1 MTESGN
7 AINVN
12 ACVPIAACQSQVK
25 SSQVESHPVKS
36 RQVPIVFVSVSVFVF
51 AMWAMAAAAGAAP
64 AAAAA
69 TTH

>member
-36 RQVPIVFVSVSVFVF
+36 RQVPIVSVSVFVF

-64 AAAAA
+64 AAPAA

>member
-25 SSQVESHPVKS
+25 PSRVKS
-36 RQVPIVFVSVSVFVF
+36 RQVPIVFVFVF
-51 AMWAMAAAAGAAP
+51 AMWAAAAAAGAGAG
-64 AAAAA
+64 AGADSAAA

>member
-25 SSQVESHPVKS
+25 SSQVES
-36 RQVPIVFVSVSVFVF
+36 RQVPIVFVSVFVF

-64 AAAAA
+64 AAPAA